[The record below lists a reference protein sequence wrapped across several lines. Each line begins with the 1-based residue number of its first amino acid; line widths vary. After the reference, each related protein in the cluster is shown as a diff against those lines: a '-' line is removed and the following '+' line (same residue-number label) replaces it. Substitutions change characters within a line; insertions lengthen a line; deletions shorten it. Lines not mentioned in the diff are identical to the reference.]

1 MRHERPVVNQVSS
14 GPPSHKV
21 GEAQQ
26 RFIIKWK
33 WCVCEGPEQALRAQ
47 GSPMRKWLRRPRS
60 PRLCS
65 AFSLQPAPMAL
76 WGIYFPRIRDRGR
89 QDSGLVYGWLC
100 TICSRTHRRATP
112 GPQPRP
118 GASPED
124 LVKGKPQGAGLQAAH
139 WLCTWPRRRSGR
151 LCGYTPILGL
161 RPVVWLDS
169 QGLGRTVTGKLV
181 TKKFGKEE
189 YG

>member
-1 MRHERPVVNQVSS
+1 MGHRVTMRHERPVVNQVSS

-21 GEAQQ
+21 GAAQQ
-26 RFIIKWK
+26 HFIIKWK

-60 PRLCS
+60 PRLSS

-89 QDSGLVYGWLC
+89 QDSGLVCRWLC

-118 GASPED
+118 GTSPED
-124 LVKGKPQGAGLQAAH
+124 PVRGNPPGSR
-139 WLCTWPRRRSGR
+139 TSGSAPG
-151 LCGYTPILGL
+151 CALGL
-161 RPVVWLDS
+161 EGEVAGCVVIHQFSGCGPW
-169 QGLGRTVTGKLV
+169 
-181 TKKFGKEE
+181 FG
-189 YG
+189 